1 MISLDGRVAMVTG
14 ASQGIGRACA
24 VALAKAGAQVALAAR
39 NASKLAEVAAEIEAA
54 GGKAMAFEMDLA
66 SEDSIKTVTKAVVA
80 QYGKLE
86 ILVNNGGIT
95 RDNLMLRMKLA
106 DWNAVLQT
114 NLTGAFLLTQAASS
128 SMLKAR
134 WGRIIN
140 ISSVVGETGQ
150 AGQANYAASKA
161 GLIGLTM
168 SLAREL
174 ASRNITVN
182 AVAPGYIATPMTD
195 VLNDQQRSAMLTQI
209 PLDRA
214 GTPEDVASAVVFL
227 ASDQAS
233 YITGHVLD
241 VNGGSL
247 TSNDTTGAG
256 ILIGGNFGTAILTDN
271 VAIADCYR
279 MSQPINGAPST
290 YNAHLADFC
299 RAGDTLPFDFRQGSK
314 FTIANNT
321 IVSYSPTIFDISC
334 WDAPGQG
341 GNNGGCGSAVLNFYD
356 NIVIGYDNPATYPL
370 GSQQGGPGLWYFQ
383 EAAPGGSTSGQV
395 IGTINRSNNIYY
407 GIGHNFA
414 CPTGYS
420 NEKCVTPDFINQPT
434 ANGTSF
440 TQTELDNYNF
450 NLSSGS
456 PADGTGVTYTGVPA
470 LDYNGVKRPS
480 SPSIGAVEP

>member
-14 ASQGIGRACA
+14 GSQGIGRACA

-39 NASKLAEVAAEIEAA
+39 NAAKLAEVAAEIEAA
-54 GGKAMAFEMDLA
+54 GGKAMPFEMDLA

-182 AVAPGYIATPMTD
+182 AVAPGYISTPMTD

-214 GTPEDVASAVVFL
+214 GTPEDVAAAVVFL

-241 VNGGSL
+241 VNGGM
-247 TSNDTTGAG
+247 
-256 ILIGGNFGTAILTDN
+256 LI
-271 VAIADCYR
+271 
-279 MSQPINGAPST
+279 
-290 YNAHLADFC
+290 H
-299 RAGDTLPFDFRQGSK
+299 
-314 FTIANNT
+314 
-321 IVSYSPTIFDISC
+321 
-334 WDAPGQG
+334 
-341 GNNGGCGSAVLNFYD
+341 
-356 NIVIGYDNPATYPL
+356 
-370 GSQQGGPGLWYFQ
+370 
-383 EAAPGGSTSGQV
+383 
-395 IGTINRSNNIYY
+395 
-407 GIGHNFA
+407 
-414 CPTGYS
+414 
-420 NEKCVTPDFINQPT
+420 
-434 ANGTSF
+434 
-440 TQTELDNYNF
+440 
-450 NLSSGS
+450 
-456 PADGTGVTYTGVPA
+456 
-470 LDYNGVKRPS
+470 
-480 SPSIGAVEP
+480 